1 MKNPVP
7 FYSLKE
13 ASKELNHRLQT
24 DYYDPKKLLL
34 LAYTYDLKLHIY
46 SQGWKGHHSL
56 EVEFTPEY
64 SAQLEDRSDLS
75 KYLEVNGR
83 KDATVNAIAKEMAL
97 DLVLGCLLEL
107 TTETIQH
114 FQFKK
119 TQKFETNLINN
130 FEILLLPDAISTDV
144 SHNPIKKLNFKEQL
158 PSILDFD
165 YEDNIDRETL
175 ESIVN
180 LEIVGIQLEKPD
192 SVMDL
197 QAIPK
202 PNDPVFV
209 PEENEEIFSYVIHR
223 KDILISHYQL
233 TRIIDGTLNIRDKP
247 LYNINEKIQKSPKKP
262 QGKSKEKIA
271 AQIAARETAKHYWRK
286 DKEQKIRMG
295 EMCQLVWDSLC
306 GSEYHPELPDK
317 PESLRDWI
325 KDIAPEYASEQGRP
339 PNKYRASAT

>member
-64 SAQLEDRSDLS
+64 SAQLEDTSDLS

-202 PNDPVFV
+202 PNDPVFI

-247 LYNINEKIQKSPKKP
+247 LYNINEKIQKSPKKRP
-262 QGKSKEKIA
+262 GKSPAKAA
-271 AQIAARETAKHYWRK
+271 AQIAVETIAEHLWKE
-286 DKEQKIRMG
+286 DKEKRIRIG
-295 EMCQLVWDSLC
+295 AMCQLVW
-306 GSEYHPELPDK
+306 EYFC
-317 PESLRDWI
+317 ESKHLEYFPNEPAALKDWI
-325 KDIAPEYASEQGRP
+325 KGVAPDYARVGGRSP
-339 PNKYRASAT
+339 KI